1 MATLGLVFLFPLSS
15 PAGDNLL
22 SVPRPKTTI
31 AQVSES
37 PVPRSHYW
45 MLASIAANVSANI
58 ADFLTTKGLRE
69 ENPIIGNGANG
80 RVNVR
85 NLELVKLGFAG
96 TQHGLEFWLHHKDGH
111 QYDKN
116 FAIGNFTAAGMIGA
130 LAAHNSTVK

>member
-1 MATLGLVFLFPLSS
+1 MGSASKKPRLALATLGLVFLFPLSS

-85 NLELVKLGFAG
+85 NLRAG
-96 TQHGLEFWLHHKDGH
+96 ETRFRRD
-111 QYDKN
+111 
-116 FAIGNFTAAGMIGA
+116 AARP
-130 LAAHNSTVK
+130 L